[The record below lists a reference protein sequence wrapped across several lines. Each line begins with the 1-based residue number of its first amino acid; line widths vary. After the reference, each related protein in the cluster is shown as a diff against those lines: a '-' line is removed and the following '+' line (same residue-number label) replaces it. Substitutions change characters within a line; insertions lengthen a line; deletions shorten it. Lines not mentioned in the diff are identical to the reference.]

1 MTATLSFIVLQGQT
15 VMVRDFRSNS
25 HKWMKGIVLQQL
37 GPVTYTVE
45 VDGKLLK
52 RRVDHLRQRSESASP
67 PESRTDHT
75 IQDNFQYPEPHT
87 ELSEQV
93 CSDEPSPQEPL
104 FQCYPRRD
112 RQPPDRLMV

>member
-1 MTATLSFIVLQGQT
+1 
-15 VMVRDFRSNS
+15 MVRDFDPNS

-67 PESRTDHT
+67 AESRTDHT
-75 IQDNFQYPEPHT
+75 IHNNFQYPEPHT
-87 ELSEQV
+87 ESSEQV
-93 CSDEPSPQEPL
+93 HSDEPSPQEPL
-104 FQCYPRRD
+104 LQRYPRRD
-112 RQPPDRLMV
+112 RQPPDRLIV

>member
-75 IQDNFQYPEPHT
+75 IHNNFQYPEPHVLNH
-87 ELSEQV
+87 LSKTTV
-93 CSDEPSPQEPL
+93 MSFLLRNL
-104 FQCYPRRD
+104 FFNTILAETGNLLTD
-112 RQPPDRLMV
+112 L